1 MADSEN
7 TCSLCFEDFDR
18 ENFEPRK
25 LPCCHTF
32 CSQCLERLVSDTTTI
47 ICPNDRYEHPLGE
60 FGIYGLPLD
69 SSKLAGTSNNRLN
82 YLRNS

>member
-7 TCSLCFEDFDR
+7 TCSLCCEDFDR
-18 ENFEPRK
+18 KKCVPRK

-32 CSQCLERLVSDTTTI
+32 CSQCLERLVSDTITI
-47 ICPNDRYEHPLGE
+47 ICPNDRSEHLLGK
-60 FGIYGLPLD
+60 FGIHELPLD